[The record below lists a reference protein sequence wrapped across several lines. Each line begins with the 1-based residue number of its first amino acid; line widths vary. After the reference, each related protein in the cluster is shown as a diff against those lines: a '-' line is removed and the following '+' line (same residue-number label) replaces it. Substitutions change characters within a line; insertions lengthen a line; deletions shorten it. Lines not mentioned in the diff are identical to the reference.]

1 MMNVMW
7 WLKFLIVILM
17 YWFGCGILDSFFIG
31 MFEDF
36 VIVDEGVN
44 DLEVFLCSLL
54 DRLMIMVL

>member
-1 MMNVMW
+1 MMIVMW

-17 YWFGCGILDSFFIG
+17 YWFGCGMLDSFLNG

-44 DLEVFLCSLL
+44 DLKVFLCSLF
-54 DRLMIMVL
+54 DRLMIIVL